1 MSMLTFK
8 LLIIYQAL
16 RLLPEQST
24 AGSTGSSCVSSVSN
38 PSLGRQTT
46 LVIQREPAGV
56 DPWTVDMHIHIGVDG
71 ANKTTTLARGLLDTQ
86 SDVSLI
92 SGKQVAELGLE
103 RMVRPNN
110 VMDPIRVCTLG
121 KGITSSITP
130 RGSLF
135 IRWHINKHEGRI
147 YNEEFLVLPDALQ
160 PHFDFL
166 ISKHFIAQHEF
177 LLRNTAVLYLRRAR
191 TGDLSAAK

>member
-1 MSMLTFK
+1 MSMLTSK

-16 RLLPEQST
+16 RLLPKQST
-24 AGSTGSSCVSSVSN
+24 AGLTGGSYISSVSN
-38 PSLGRQTT
+38 PSLKRQTT
-46 LVIQREPAGV
+46 LVLQREPAEV
-56 DPWTVDMHIHIGVDG
+56 DPWIVDMHIHIWVDG
-71 ANKTTTLARGLLDTQ
+71 ENKTTTLARGLLDTQ

-92 SGKQVAELGLE
+92 SGKQVAALGLE
-103 RMVRPNN
+103 HMVLPTN
-110 VMDPIRVCTLG
+110 VMDPIRVYTLG

-130 RGSLF
+130 RGSLP

-147 YNEEFLVLPDALQ
+147 YNEEFLVLPDALE

-166 ISKHFIAQHEF
+166 ISKHFIAQHQF
-177 LLRNTAVLYLRRAR
+177 LLRNPAVLYLRRAR

>member
-1 MSMLTFK
+1 MLTSK

-16 RLLPEQST
+16 RLLPKQST
-24 AGSTGSSCVSSVSN
+24 AGLIGGSYVSGGSN
-38 PSLGRQTT
+38 PSLKRQTT
-46 LVIQREPAGV
+46 LVLLREPAEV
-56 DPWTVDMHIHIGVDG
+56 DPWIVDMHIHILVDG
-71 ANKTTTLARGLLDTQ
+71 ENNTTTLARGLLDTQ

-92 SGKQVAELGLE
+92 SGKQVAALGLE
-103 RMVRPNN
+103 HMVRPTN
-110 VMDPIRVCTLG
+110 VMDPIRVYTLG
-121 KGITSSITP
+121 KCITSSITP
-130 RGSLF
+130 KGSLP

-166 ISKHFIAQHEF
+166 ISKHFIAQHRF
-177 LLRNTAVLYLRRAR
+177 LLRNPAVLYLRRAR

>member
-1 MSMLTFK
+1 MLTFK

-16 RLLPEQST
+16 RLLPKQPT
-24 AGSTGSSCVSSVSN
+24 ADSTGGSSVSN
-38 PSLGRQTT
+38 TSNPSLKRQTT
-46 LVIQREPAGV
+46 LVLQSEPQEV
-56 DPWTVDMHIHIGVDG
+56 DTWIINMHIHICVDG

-103 RMVRPNN
+103 HMVRPTNA
-110 VMDPIRVCTLG
+110 IRVYTLG

-191 TGDLSAAK
+191 TGDLSVAK